1 MEIDTNSHGIV
12 NTKDTTM
19 INQTYGNLVEIAKME
34 TNLIKLKRVDLLME
48 DLVSWTRHSF
58 YGIIKIVQSQVLI
71 SKMTAN

>member
-1 MEIDTNSHGIV
+1 MAIDTNSYGIV

-19 INQTYGNLVEIAKME
+19 INQTYVNLVEIAKIE

-48 DLVSWTRHSF
+48 DLVSWTRRSF
-58 YGIIKIVQSQVLI
+58 YGIIKIVQLQVLI

>member
-1 MEIDTNSHGIV
+1 MAIDTNSYGIV

-19 INQTYGNLVEIAKME
+19 INQTYVNLVEIAKME

-48 DLVSWTRHSF
+48 DLVSWTRRSF
-58 YGIIKIVQSQVLI
+58 YGIIKIVQLQVLI

>member
-1 MEIDTNSHGIV
+1 
-12 NTKDTTM
+12 M